1 MVAGD
6 RSHSG
11 RWLRRSS
18 ATFVVLVLVL
28 AGVSYQFD
36 LGRQW
41 LGWGPPSPVT
51 EPSEVAPPSG
61 LTLPSP
67 SAAPEVAV
75 ETSDEQAAPRK
86 VRRALAG
93 LVSDQDLGRSV
104 AVAVAQVHDGRSVYR
119 TGASL
124 VTPASTLKLLT
135 AAAVLESLGPDH
147 RFRTTVSLGPGGPT
161 SGRVVLVGG
170 GDPFLERAQATDDD
184 LYPPRADLETLA
196 DATAEALRERG
207 RTAVRVGYDTSLF
220 SGPATSP
227 DWEPSYVPEDVVT
240 PVSALWT
247 NEGRTRSGRVNSDP
261 AAEAAEDFAQALAKK
276 QIVVL
281 GEPRPVQAADA
292 AEELAAVESAPLERI
307 VEHVLKVSDNEAAEV
322 LFRHVAVAAGK
333 PGSFADASRVVRKVL
348 GRLGVDMSRARIL
361 DGSGLARK
369 NRLAPETL
377 VSVIEVAS
385 GDEHPSL
392 RPVVTGLPVAGF
404 SGSLAYRFETG
415 DKQGLGRVR
424 AKTGTLTGVH
434 GLAGVV
440 TDLDG
445 TELAFVAIADRVKV
459 ADTLDAREVLDE
471 VAAALAGCACGTT

>member
-1 MVAGD
+1 
-6 RSHSG
+6 
-11 RWLRRSS
+11 LRRSS

-93 LVSDQDLGRSV
+93 LVSDQKLGRSV
-104 AVAVAQVHDGRSVYR
+104 AVAVSQVHDGRSVYR